1 MRDSFAG
8 ERRQGTSPA
17 CSEGGATGPDS
28 PICPAL
34 DRSGWKV
41 VMKALF
47 SIIVA
52 WALCGA
58 IAAFFSF
65 GPALLRIVAFG
76 PISLA
81 QAVLA

>member
-1 MRDSFAG
+1 MR
-8 ERRQGTSPA
+8 
-17 CSEGGATGPDS
+17 
-28 PICPAL
+28 
-34 DRSGWKV
+34 
-41 VMKALF
+41 ALF
-47 SIIVA
+47 TIVVA

-81 QAVLA
+81 RTLMA

>member
-1 MRDSFAG
+1 MGWGAFG
-8 ERRQGTSPA
+8 PGSP
-17 CSEGGATGPDS
+17 G
-28 PICPAL
+28 CPAV
-34 DRSGWKV
+34 DRSDGKV
-41 VMKALF
+41 VMRALF
-47 SIIVA
+47 SFVVA

-58 IAAFFSF
+58 AAAFVSF